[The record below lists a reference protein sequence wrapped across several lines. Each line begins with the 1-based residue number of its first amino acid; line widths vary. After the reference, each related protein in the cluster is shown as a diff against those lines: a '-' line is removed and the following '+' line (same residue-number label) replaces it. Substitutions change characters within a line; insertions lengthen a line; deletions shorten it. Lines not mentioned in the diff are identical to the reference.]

1 MRASPG
7 SLSLLFLGANTPWVY
22 ALAES
27 FAACGQQVTAIATFD
42 SRNFRRL
49 RPSWPGREQ
58 PALLQREF
66 WVFPPGYVGTLARVF
81 GPFLRSRL
89 ARSRARLD
97 MAVRSEAS
105 AWVIAP
111 YPWFVHALR
120 RVPDGRL
127 IYYNLD
133 DYVLYKPTR
142 SATILRQE
150 SELVRRAA
158 LTLCLSQEQVETL
171 RARFPKRAHCIQ
183 HFPLG
188 VVDDLLN
195 SDTARP
201 PNGPVVGYI
210 GNLIDRV
217 DWRLVREVAGRLP
230 DVEFH
235 FIGGMEGYAGGGIR
249 PNWECERA
257 AALALPN
264 VHNIGL
270 VSQDEVGR
278 YYWNFAINWMPYA
291 IGHPFN
297 KASCPTKIMDGLASG
312 RPVLS
317 TDLPECRLYPEWI
330 SIVRSAHEAATQI
343 RKILDAAP
351 SAAAREISRRQVK
364 FVRERH
370 TWTRRAELLESWLPQ
385 IA

>member
-7 SLSLLFLGANTPWVY
+7 TLSLLFLGANTPWVY

-27 FAACGQQVTAIATFD
+27 LATGGQQVTAIATFD

-58 PALLQREF
+58 PAHLQREF
-66 WVFPPGYVGTLARVF
+66 WVFPPGYVGTLARIF
-81 GPFLRSRL
+81 APFLRSRL
-89 ARSRARLD
+89 ARARARLE

-111 YPWFVHALR
+111 YPWFVEALR
-120 RVPDGRL
+120 GVPDGRL

-133 DYVLYKPTR
+133 DYMLYKPTR

-195 SDTARP
+195 LDTARP

-235 FIGGMEGYAGGGIR
+235 FIGGMDGSGGGGIS
-249 PNWECERA
+249 PNWERERA
-257 AALALPN
+257 AALALHN
-264 VHNIGL
+264 VRNIGP

-278 YYWNFAINWMPYA
+278 YYWNFGVNWMPYA
-291 IGHPFN
+291 TGHAFN
-297 KASCPTKIMDGLASG
+297 RASCPTKIMDGLASG
-312 RPVLS
+312 RPMLS
-317 TDLPECRLYPEWI
+317 TDVPECRLYPEWI
-330 SIVRSAHEAATQI
+330 SIIGSAEEAATQI
-343 RKILDAAP
+343 RKMLAATP
-351 SAAAREISRRQVK
+351 SAAAREISRRQVE

-385 IA
+385 IV